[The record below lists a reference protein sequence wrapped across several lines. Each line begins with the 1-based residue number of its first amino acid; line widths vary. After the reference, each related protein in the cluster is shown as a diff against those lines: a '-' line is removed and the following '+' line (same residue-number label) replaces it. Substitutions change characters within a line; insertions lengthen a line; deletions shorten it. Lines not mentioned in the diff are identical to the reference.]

1 MIHSSVFFCWSVCD
15 GSLHVCVCL
24 CVSRTFEC
32 VHVILCEDVCFSVLC
47 VGMWVFTCFNTG
59 LPLWPLELKHEP
71 RGQSLHRC
79 TAITGANFPKDLS
92 LTTSGWPSK
101 HKHSWFKHWYRHIK
115 RWLNYILHLPFRR
128 LAGNL
133 IHSDICFEFL
143 SVITRRQ
150 EATMSL
156 YFFSLIW
163 TMQLCT
169 LTALNFF
176 NCCVFKAL
184 F

>member
-1 MIHSSVFFCWSVCD
+1 MWRFPA
-15 GSLHVCVCL
+15 CVYV
-24 CVSRTFEC
+24 CVSRTLEW
-32 VHVILCEDVCFSVLC
+32 VHVILCEDVCFSVLR
-47 VGMWVFTCFNTG
+47 VGMWVFTCFNTS

-79 TAITGANFPKDLS
+79 TAIKGANFPKDLS

-143 SVITRRQ
+143 LVITRRQ
-150 EATMSL
+150 EAI
-156 YFFSLIW
+156 IW
-163 TMQLCT
+163 TMQLCS
-169 LTALNFF
+169 LVALK
-176 NCCVFKAL
+176 CCVFNCVSLKLSHVIQAN
-184 F
+184 